1 VQHKE
6 NVHGAS
12 EEVNVAK
19 FSLIDLA
26 GSERASNTKNKG
38 KRLREG
44 KNINKSLLTLG
55 SCINAL
61 SMIGEG
67 KKNVHIP
74 YRNSKLTRLLKDS
87 LGGNCRTVMIAN
99 ISPYCHSYDDTRNT
113 LENANRA
120 KNIKTTLVK
129 NVHNVSYHVAKYGDI
144 IKKLKAENNRLKQ
157 ELQSDNPKLKF

>member
-1 VQHKE
+1 MQHKE

-55 SCINAL
+55 SCIKAL
-61 SMIGEG
+61 SQMSEG
-67 KKNVHIP
+67 KKTVHVP

-99 ISPYCHSYDDTRNT
+99 ISPYIHSYDDTHNT
-113 LENANRA
+113 LEYANRA
-120 KNIKTTLVK
+120 KNIKTIVNK
-129 NVHNVSYHVAKYGDI
+129 NVRNVSYHVAKYSEI
-144 IKKLKAENNRLKQ
+144 INKLKAEN
-157 ELQSDNPKLKF
+157 